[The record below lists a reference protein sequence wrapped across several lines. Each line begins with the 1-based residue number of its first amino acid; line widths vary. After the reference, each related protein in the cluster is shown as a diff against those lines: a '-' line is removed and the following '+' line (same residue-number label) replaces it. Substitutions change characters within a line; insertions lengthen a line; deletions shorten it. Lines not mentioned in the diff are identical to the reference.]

1 MHTAK
6 PFEKRKT
13 RERKLPQL
21 TRVIQTRVFS
31 VDPLPTAVFS
41 KSGAILSRWPLRGG
55 SARKE
60 YIFLALGIE
69 NGRVFMS

>member
-1 MHTAK
+1 MATANQ
-6 PFEKRKT
+6 FEKRKT

-21 TRVIQTRVFS
+21 TRVVQTRVFS
-31 VDPLPTAVFS
+31 EDPLRTAVFL
-41 KSGAILSRWPLRGG
+41 KSILSRWPLRGG

-69 NGRVFMS
+69 NGRVFLS